1 MNEANEKYL
10 CIICGNT
17 VMLMAKGTEPLS
29 CCGQNMTRS
38 PENED
43 ISKFDFSIKQKDK
56 GEING

>member
-1 MNEANEKYL
+1 
-10 CIICGNT
+10 
-17 VMLMAKGTEPLS
+17 MAKGTEPLS